1 MCGQH
6 CHPVED
12 RPGVCSY
19 RKPSGTGGQP
29 SRRTNTEPCAENILL
44 HALEMDRETGVFYSH
59 EEGRELEEEEMW
71 DMSKRVRIDG
81 LVSLY
86 ASLERC
92 PDLWY
97 LLHSRDNYIFS
108 SPNELS
114 TGLN

>member
-1 MCGQH
+1 
-6 CHPVED
+6 
-12 RPGVCSY
+12 
-19 RKPSGTGGQP
+19 
-29 SRRTNTEPCAENILL
+29 
-44 HALEMDRETGVFYSH
+44 MDRETGVFYSH